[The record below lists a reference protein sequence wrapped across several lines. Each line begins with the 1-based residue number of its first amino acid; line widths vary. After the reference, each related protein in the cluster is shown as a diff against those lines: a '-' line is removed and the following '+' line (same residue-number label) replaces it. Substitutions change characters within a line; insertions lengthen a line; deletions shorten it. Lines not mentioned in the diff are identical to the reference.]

1 MALHIINQSPEH
13 SSALQQ
19 CHAVSLPGDG
29 IVLIELAAEM
39 ATDETFWKSYL
50 EDDRD
55 IKYYVLAADL
65 PSPDSINNLSNKM
78 QLIDFTGLV
87 DLCAEHNPVISW

>member
-39 ATDETFWKSYL
+39 ATDETLWKSYL

-65 PSPDSINNLSNKM
+65 PSPDSINNLSNKI
-78 QLIDFTGLV
+78 QLIDFTGFV
-87 DLCAEHNPVISW
+87 DLCTEHNPVISW